1 MSAASGEM
9 MGAQSVDRALN
20 MLAMISRNP
29 EAGVSLS
36 AITREMGLSRPTAR
50 RLLLALIRAR
60 LVEQDP
66 LSRAY
71 ALGDGAYVLGVLAS
85 RRFSLVEMAAE
96 SVAALAAGSGDT
108 AFLSTRQDGF
118 SVCLH
123 KEEGSFPIRTHV
135 LQVGERH
142 PLGVGAGSLAMLAAL
157 PETEASA
164 MLEQNREL
172 IAREFP
178 ELTQDA
184 LRCLLA
190 RAREEGWALNPGLV
204 LANSWAVGVALKF
217 PDGRVA
223 GALSIAAID
232 SRMTP
237 DRQAL
242 LVELLRG
249 EAARVE
255 GRLARTFADSARDVP
270 RPAEMRAKS

>member
-36 AITREMGLSRPTAR
+36 AITREMGLSWPTAR

-123 KEEGSFPIRTHV
+123 KEEGSFPSARMYC
-135 LQVGERH
+135 RW
-142 PLGVGAGSLAMLAAL
+142 
-157 PETEASA
+157 ASA
-164 MLEQNREL
+164 TRS
-172 IAREFP
+172 A
-178 ELTQDA
+178 
-184 LRCLLA
+184 LA
-190 RAREEGWALNPGLV
+190 RGRWPCSRRSQRLKPARCSN
-204 LANSWAVGVALKF
+204 
-217 PDGRVA
+217 
-223 GALSIAAID
+223 
-232 SRMTP
+232 
-237 DRQAL
+237 
-242 LVELLRG
+242 
-249 EAARVE
+249 
-255 GRLARTFADSARDVP
+255 RTAS
-270 RPAEMRAKS
+270 